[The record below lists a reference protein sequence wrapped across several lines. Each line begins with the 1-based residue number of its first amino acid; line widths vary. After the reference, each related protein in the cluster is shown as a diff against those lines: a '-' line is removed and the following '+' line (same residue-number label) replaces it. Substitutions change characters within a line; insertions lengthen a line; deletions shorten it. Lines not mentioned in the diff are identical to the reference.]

1 MAGDSKARIL
11 DRDVSPKQRPSQR
24 AVLMGVSRPWG
35 TDLDPRPKPR
45 LGWIWHILY
54 IIYSLEVGVFLLFLP
69 WLQIWDNN
77 YLLFR
82 YPGFRPIIAN
92 PFLKGAVLGLGIVN
106 LLIGIQEISNFR
118 RNFKNYFSK

>member
-1 MAGDSKARIL
+1 
-11 DRDVSPKQRPSQR
+11 
-24 AVLMGVSRPWG
+24 MGVSRPWA
-35 TDLDPRPKPR
+35 TDLEPRPKPR
-45 LGWIWHILY
+45 LSWIWHILY

-77 YLLFR
+77 YLLWR
-82 YPGFRPIIAN
+82 YPGFRPIISN